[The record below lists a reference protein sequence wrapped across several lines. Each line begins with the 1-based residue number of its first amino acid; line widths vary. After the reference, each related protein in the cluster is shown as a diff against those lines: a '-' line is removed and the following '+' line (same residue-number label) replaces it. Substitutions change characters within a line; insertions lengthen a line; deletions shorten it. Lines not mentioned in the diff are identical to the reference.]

1 MDLNGDGKHDWQDD
15 YLTQKM
21 IDGDSSDKNS
31 MPGGHITDH
40 GTPLGVIIFIIVAI
54 LCFSALCMGYPGA
67 IGSLIGIGIVVYFIA
82 KWLFN

>member
-1 MDLNGDGKHDWQDD
+1 MDQNGDGKYDWQDD

-21 IDGDSSDKNS
+21 IGGDSSEKKP
-31 MPGGHITDH
+31 MPGGHITNH

-54 LCFSALCMGYPGA
+54 LCFSAICMGYPGA
-67 IGSLIGIGIVVYFIA
+67 IGSLISIGIVVYFIA

>member
-31 MPGGHITDH
+31 MPGGHISDH
-40 GTPLGVIIFIIVAI
+40 VRLWV
-54 LCFSALCMGYPGA
+54 
-67 IGSLIGIGIVVYFIA
+67 
-82 KWLFN
+82 